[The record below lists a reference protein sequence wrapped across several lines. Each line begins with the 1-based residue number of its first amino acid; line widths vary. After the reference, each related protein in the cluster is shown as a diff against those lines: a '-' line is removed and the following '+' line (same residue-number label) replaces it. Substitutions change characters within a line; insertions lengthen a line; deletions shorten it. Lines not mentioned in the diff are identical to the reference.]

1 MNHSQLFQS
10 INPADGTI
18 VWEGCEAS
26 STAVDQAVQYAA
38 AASASWSCLS
48 INERSAYFIGFEDKL
63 KEKKQFLAE
72 VISKETG
79 KPLWESRNE
88 VNAMIAKIPLSLE
101 AYGARC
107 AGIIHRQEE
116 TYSITRHRPHGVVAV
131 MGPFNFPGHL
141 PNGHI
146 VPALLAGNTIVFK
159 PSELTPWMGEE
170 MVRCWHEA
178 GLPPG
183 VLNLIQGGRST
194 GQALASHPAIQ
205 GLFFTGSYSTGKSLT
220 ALFAN
225 MPGKILALEMGGNN
239 PLVIGRI
246 SDWDAAVD
254 LTIESAFL
262 TSGQRCTCARRL
274 IVPRSKEGD
283 FFIDKLT
290 DQTKKITI
298 GTYTDD
304 PEPYMGPVI
313 TEKQA
318 LNLIEEQRKLVEK
331 GGRAILEMRQL
342 KKGTGLVTPSLID
355 VTAMKERIDEEFFGP
370 LLQIIRVNDFAEA
383 IAEANNTKYGLSAA
397 LFSDSHDEYSLFYQS
412 VKAGVIN
419 WNTPLTGATSAAPF
433 GGVKCSGNH
442 RPSAFYAADYCAY
455 PVASMERP
463 TLSKDSKTKRT

>member
-1 MNHSQLFQS
+1 MNHVQTFQS
-10 INPADGTI
+10 INPADGSV
-18 VWEGCEAS
+18 VWEGDMAS
-26 STAVDQAVQYAA
+26 STAVDQAVQHAA
-38 AASASWSCLS
+38 IAFTGWASLS
-48 INERSAYFIGFEDKL
+48 INDRSAYLIGFGDRL
-63 KEKKQFLAE
+63 KEKKLFLAE

-88 VNAMIAKIPLSLE
+88 VDSMIAKIALSLE

-107 AGIIHRQEE
+107 AGIIHRKEG

-146 VPALLAGNTIVFK
+146 VPALLAGNAVVFK
-159 PSELTPWMGEE
+159 PSELTPWTGEE
-170 MVRCWHEA
+170 VVRCWHEA
-178 GLPPG
+178 GLPSG

-194 GQALASHPAIQ
+194 GQTLVSHPAIQ
-205 GLFFTGSYSTGKSLT
+205 GLFFTGSYATGKSLT
-220 ALFAN
+220 ELFAS

-239 PLVIGRI
+239 PLVIGKV
-246 SDWDAAVD
+246 SNWDAAVD
-254 LTIESAFL
+254 LTIESTFL

-283 FFIDKLT
+283 LFIDQLT

-298 GTYTDD
+298 GPYTDH

-313 TEKQA
+313 TEQQA
-318 LNLIEEQRKLVEK
+318 FHLIEEQRKLVEN
-331 GGRAILEMRQL
+331 GAHIILEMKQL
-342 KKGTGLVTPSLID
+342 KKGTGLITPSLID
-355 VTAMKERIDEEFFGP
+355 VTAMKERVDEELFGP

-383 IAEANNTKYGLSAA
+383 IVEANKTKYGLSAA

-433 GGVKCSGNH
+433 GGIKCSGNH

-463 TLSKDSKTKRT
+463 TLLSNPLF